1 MKLLLI
7 YADSFSYRTTIKT
20 IESEPD
26 LDEERRIDGAL
37 VGFIHLEESD
47 EDDPTGIET
56 KLVKVL
62 KWAAR
67 KNGTDRIVLHSF
79 AHLAESKASPEF
91 ARSILNGAQKRL
103 IDSGYEATQTPFGYS
118 STFRYPPPDAPRRGS
133 LSRSDRPDR
142 RLPVGEP
149 SDILQSQARFGSG
162 IRGGGGSG
170 GDRRDPEGGHVSLG
184 AAHPARP

>member
-7 YADSFSYRTTIKT
+7 YADFFSYRTTIKT

-37 VGFIHLEESD
+37 VGFIHLEGSD
-47 EDDPTGIET
+47 EDDRSGIET

-103 IDSGYEATQTPFGYS
+103 IDSGYEATQTPFGYFLDLQVS
-118 STFRYPPPDAPRRGS
+118 APG
-133 LSRSDRPDR
+133 RP
-142 RLPVGEP
+142 
-149 SDILQSQARFGSG
+149 SARIFKSF
-162 IRGGGGSG
+162 
-170 GDRRDPEGGHVSLG
+170 
-184 AAHPARP
+184 